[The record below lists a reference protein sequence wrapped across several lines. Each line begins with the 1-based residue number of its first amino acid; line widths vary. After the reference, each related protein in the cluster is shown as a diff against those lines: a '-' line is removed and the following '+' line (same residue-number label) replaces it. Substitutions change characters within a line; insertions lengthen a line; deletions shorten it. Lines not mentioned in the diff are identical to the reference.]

1 LPAFQNQLPA
11 FSNILYSGILATNL
25 FLKKYK
31 MATEEFPLKKV
42 CIICAK
48 GTIEDVY
55 AALVMSNGA
64 VMEGIETKMFFTFF
78 GLDAITKKTMNSLH
92 TGVVGNPAMRMPGGL
107 PFPTLL
113 GIIPGVET
121 GVSAMMRSQ
130 MDKLDIPPVKEFLE
144 MIEAGGG
151 EIYACK
157 LAMDMFKLKKDDL
170 WEGVKDVLT
179 VGQFYEMCGG
189 LQTQIIFT

>member
-1 LPAFQNQLPA
+1 MV
-11 FSNILYSGILATNL
+11 
-25 FLKKYK
+25 K
-31 MATEEFPLKKV
+31 EEFPLKKV

-64 VMEGIETKMFFTFF
+64 VMEGIETKVFFTFF
-78 GLDAITKKTMNSLH
+78 GLDAITKSTMNSLH

-113 GIIPGVET
+113 GVIPGVEA

-157 LAMDMFKLKKDDL
+157 LAMDMFKLKKEDL